1 MECQGDEEMKHIYD
15 NEADIRTKAAIRVM
29 SLFFVGLIIIAAT
42 TSPIATGTKAGE
54 RAPALEGK
62 FYNGS
67 GGWTTFNLESY
78 WDSNWKE
85 GDASGQWVAL
95 EFMDT
100 DCPYCVKSAADMS
113 ANSADFDGSNPQW
126 DGAIVNFIASVTE
139 LDINGHDSSRA
150 EIVAFRDKTADSGQS
165 CAGSDCGNRDGSA
178 HAFPYIDD
186 LDQDNMKEWKVG
198 GTPSYYLIQPDG
210 IIAWS
215 SSENQGEDLRDAIIS
230 MVTRESAETDG
241 A

>member
-1 MECQGDEEMKHIYD
+1 MKHIYD
-15 NEADIRTKAAIRVM
+15 DEADVRTKAAIRVM

-67 GGWTTFNLESY
+67 GGWQTFNLESY
-78 WDSNWKE
+78 WDSNWQE
-85 GDASGQWVAL
+85 GDVSGQWVFL

-100 DCPYCVKSAADMS
+100 DCPYCVRSAEDMS
-113 ANSADFDGSNPQW
+113 KYSDDFDSSNWPLYLEN
-126 DGAIVNFIASVTE
+126 DNRSGAIVNFIASATQ
-139 LDINGHDSSRA
+139 LDIQGHDSSRA
-150 EIVAFRDKTADSGQS
+150 EIEAFRDKTPDSGIS
-165 CAGSDCGNRDGSA
+165 CASSDCGSRPGAA

-186 LDQDNMKEWKVG
+186 LDQDNMKKWKVG

-215 SSENQGEDLRDAIIS
+215 SSENPGEDLDDAIRAL
-230 MVTRESAETDG
+230 VTRESAQTDG

>member
-1 MECQGDEEMKHIYD
+1 MKNIYD
-15 NEADIRTKAAIRVM
+15 DEADVRTKAAIRVM

-67 GGWTTFNLESY
+67 GGWNTFNLESY
-78 WDSNWKE
+78 WDSNWQE
-85 GDASGQWVAL
+85 GDVSGQWVAL

-100 DCPYCVKSAADMS
+100 DCPYCVKSAEDMS
-113 ANSADFDGSNPQW
+113 ANSADFDGGNPQW

-139 LDINGHDSSRA
+139 LGINRHESSRA
-150 EIVAFRDKTADSGQS
+150 EIVAFRDKTPESGYL
-165 CAGSDCGNRDGSA
+165 CAGSDCGNRDGAA
-178 HAFPYIDD
+178 HTFPYIDD

-198 GTPSYYLIQPDG
+198 GTPSYYPVSYTHLTLPTKRI
-210 IIAWS
+210 
-215 SSENQGEDLRDAIIS
+215 
-230 MVTRESAETDG
+230 V
-241 A
+241 

>member
-1 MECQGDEEMKHIYD
+1 
-15 NEADIRTKAAIRVM
+15 M

-67 GGWTTFNLESY
+67 GGWNTFNLESY
-78 WDSNWKE
+78 WDSNWQE
-85 GDASGQWVAL
+85 GDVSGQWVAL

-100 DCPYCVKSAADMS
+100 DCPYCVKSAEDIS
-113 ANSADFDGSNPQW
+113 RDSYDFGSSNWPVRVGLAVEG
-126 DGAIVNFIASVTE
+126 DNHSGAIVNFIASATE
-139 LDINGHDSSRA
+139 LDINGHESSRA
-150 EIVAFRDKTADSGQS
+150 EIVAFRDKTPDSGYS
-165 CAGSDCGNRDGSA
+165 CAGSDCGNRDGAA
-178 HAFPYIDD
+178 HTFPYIDD

-215 SSENQGEDLRDAIIS
+215 SSENPGEDLRDAILAL
-230 MVTRESAETDG
+230 VTRESAQTGG

>member
-1 MECQGDEEMKHIYD
+1 LECQGDEKLKNIYD
-15 NEADIRTKAAIRVM
+15 DEADVRTKALIRVM

-54 RAPALEGK
+54 RAPPLEGK

-126 DGAIVNFIASVTE
+126 NGAIVNFIASVTE

>member
-1 MECQGDEEMKHIYD
+1 
-15 NEADIRTKAAIRVM
+15 M

-67 GGWTTFNLESY
+67 GGWQTFNLESY
-78 WDSNWKE
+78 WDSNWQE
-85 GDASGQWVAL
+85 GDVSGQWVFL

-100 DCPYCVKSAADMS
+100 DCPYCVRSAEDMS
-113 ANSADFDGSNPQW
+113 KYSDDFDSSNWPLYLEN
-126 DGAIVNFIASVTE
+126 DNRSGAIVNFIASATQ
-139 LDINGHDSSRA
+139 LDIQGHDSSRA
-150 EIVAFRDKTADSGQS
+150 EIEAFRDKTPDSGIS
-165 CAGSDCGNRDGSA
+165 CASSDCGSRPGAA

-186 LDQDNMKEWKVG
+186 LDQDNMKKWKVG

-215 SSENQGEDLRDAIIS
+215 SSENPGEDLDDAIRAL
-230 MVTRESAETDG
+230 VTRESAQTDG

>member
-1 MECQGDEEMKHIYD
+1 MKNIYD
-15 NEADIRTKAAIRVM
+15 DEADVRTKALIRVM

-54 RAPALEGK
+54 RAPPLEGK

-150 EIVAFRDKTADSGQS
+150 EIVAFRDKMADSGQS

>member
-1 MECQGDEEMKHIYD
+1 
-15 NEADIRTKAAIRVM
+15 M

-67 GGWTTFNLESY
+67 GGWQTFNLESY
-78 WDSNWKE
+78 WVSNWQE
-85 GDASGQWVAL
+85 GDVSGQWVFL

-100 DCPYCVKSAADMS
+100 DCPYCVRSAEDMS
-113 ANSADFDGSNPQW
+113 LNAADFDGSNPQW
-126 DGAIVNFIASVTE
+126 NGAIVNFMASATE

-165 CAGSDCGNRDGSA
+165 CAGSDCGSRPGSA
-178 HAFPYIDD
+178 HTFPYIDD

-215 SSENQGEDLRDAIIS
+215 SSENPGEDSRDAILS
-230 MVTRESAETDG
+230 LVTRESADTGG

>member
-1 MECQGDEEMKHIYD
+1 
-15 NEADIRTKAAIRVM
+15 M

-67 GGWTTFNLESY
+67 GGWNTFNLESY
-78 WDSNWKE
+78 WDSNWQE
-85 GDASGQWVAL
+85 GDVSVQWVAL
-95 EFMDT
+95 EFTDT
-100 DCPYCVKSAADMS
+100 DCPYCVKSAEDMS
-113 ANSADFDGSNPQW
+113 ANSADFDGGNPQW

-139 LDINGHDSSRA
+139 LDINGHESSRA
-150 EIVAFRDKTADSGQS
+150 EIVAFRDKTPDSGYS
-165 CAGSDCGNRDGSA
+165 CAGSDCGNRDGAA
-178 HAFPYIDD
+178 HTFTYIDD

-215 SSENQGEDLRDAIIS
+215 SSENPGEDLRDAILAL
-230 MVTRESAETDG
+230 VTRESAQTGG